1 MSIPMYLAGK
11 VAIVTGAGSGIGR
24 AIAIRLGQEGA
35 DIAVA
40 DLNTESAEDTAEEIR
55 KLGRRAL
62 SVFVDLSQVGLIQP
76 MIDRV
81 AQEFGRIDILV
92 NNAGVVQ
99 VKPFLDVTEEEWDRV
114 IDVNMKG
121 TFFCLQAAA
130 KRMVEQGEGGR
141 IINMSSISGRG
152 GRADSSAY
160 AASKMAII
168 SITQSAA
175 LALAKDNILVNAI
188 SPGIVSTP
196 MWDQIDEER
205 AQLFGY
211 KPGTARAQLVEQV
224 PIKRVSEPEEVAAA
238 AAFLASPDAS
248 IITGQTINV
257 DGGMEMN

>member
-11 VAIVTGAGSGIGR
+11 VAVVTGAGSGIGR

-35 DIAVA
+35 DVAVA
-40 DLNTESAEDTAEEIR
+40 DLNTDSAEDTAEEIR

-62 SVFVDLSQVGLIQP
+62 AVFVDLSQVALIQS

-81 AQEFGRIDILV
+81 AQEFDRIDILV
-92 NNAGVVQ
+92 NNAGVIQ
-99 VKPFLDVTEEEWDRV
+99 VKPFLDVTEDEWDRV
-114 IDVNMKG
+114 IDVNLKG

-130 KRMVEQGEGGR
+130 KRMVAQGEGGR

-175 LALAKDNILVNAI
+175 LALATDNILVNAI

-205 AQLFGY
+205 ARLFGY
-211 KPGTARAQLVEQV
+211 KPGTARAKLVEQV
-224 PIKRVSEPEEVAAA
+224 PLKRVSEPEEVAAA

-257 DGGMEMN
+257 DGGMEMD